1 MNLFSRRGV
10 LFLTIRSHFA
20 CGAILIIAFEN
31 IYVLLHLHYSP
42 AFSKKRN
49 QRRFCLL
56 HGFQFIF
63 LWHFNDYPLHIFYAH
78 RHRHR
83 HTRTH
88 THTHTYIYVYIYYIY
103 IVYIYIYY
111 VYLYVCVKY
120 MYIWIKMK
128 DVYVCLSVCPAI
140 SVISWL
146 DFKRVISIPD

>member
-1 MNLFSRRGV
+1 MNLFSRRDI
-10 LFLTIRSHFA
+10 LFITIRSHFA

-31 IYVLLHLHYSP
+31 IYVLFRLHYSP

-63 LWHFNDYPLHIFYAH
+63 LWHFNNCPLHIFYAH

-88 THTHTYIYVYIYYIY
+88 THTYINVYIYYILLC
-103 IVYIYIYY
+103 IPICVCKIY
-111 VYLYVCVKY
+111 VYMNKDEKCLCVF
-120 MYIWIKMK
+120 MCVSSDFCDFM
-128 DVYVCLSVCPAI
+128 AF
-140 SVISWL
+140 